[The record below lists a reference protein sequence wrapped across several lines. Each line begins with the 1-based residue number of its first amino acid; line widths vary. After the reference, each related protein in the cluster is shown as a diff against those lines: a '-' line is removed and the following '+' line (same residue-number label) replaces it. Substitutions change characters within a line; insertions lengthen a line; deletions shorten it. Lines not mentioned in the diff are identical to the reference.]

1 MMNDVV
7 AVGHF
12 RPLQSFDCASKT
24 ELGEEV
30 EQRSSWFEYSW
41 CIDLLWRRLL
51 TYGRLLHCCCCDNYF
66 MTNITFDLK
75 IRARG
80 GEEKRVPMSLLVRY

>member
-7 AVGHF
+7 AAGHF

-30 EQRSSWFEYSW
+30 EPRSSWLE
-41 CIDLLWRRLL
+41 
-51 TYGRLLHCCCCDNYF
+51 
-66 MTNITFDLK
+66 
-75 IRARG
+75 
-80 GEEKRVPMSLLVRY
+80 VQLVF